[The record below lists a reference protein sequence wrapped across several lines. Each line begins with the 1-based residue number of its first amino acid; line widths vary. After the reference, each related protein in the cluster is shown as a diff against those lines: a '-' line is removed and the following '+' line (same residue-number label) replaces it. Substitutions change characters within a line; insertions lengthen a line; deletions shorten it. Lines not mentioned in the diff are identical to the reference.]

1 MWAKC
6 FKPASAAVGPK
17 RSKATH
23 ALSGGQP
30 VRSRLFQRR
39 SVSIKCIVPK
49 VPFRSRREQRADH
62 GDLVPGKE
70 LANRGNSHETAC
82 YPGTPVHPQQLTPSQ
97 EEGILEEFQQ
107 SMLVLEG
114 PPILRD
120 EPVLVSNPLYT
131 EAEKPEGDE
140 QPGCRHAAVLAA
152 QTTCRTVD
160 ADHQVQL
167 QVSQATAV
175 ALYSTDQIVLQLE
188 AT

>member
-1 MWAKC
+1 
-6 FKPASAAVGPK
+6 
-17 RSKATH
+17 
-23 ALSGGQP
+23 
-30 VRSRLFQRR
+30 
-39 SVSIKCIVPK
+39 
-49 VPFRSRREQRADH
+49 
-62 GDLVPGKE
+62 
-70 LANRGNSHETAC
+70 
-82 YPGTPVHPQQLTPSQ
+82 
-97 EEGILEEFQQ
+97 
-107 SMLVLEG
+107 MLVLEG